1 MNKLSK
7 FLFLFMPLWAIFYA
21 CHSQGAV
28 IKGTIDGAAN
38 LQVTLEQAHFDRS
51 NVAIG
56 KSTCDGSGK
65 FSFDRKEGFP
75 EGFYRLSIGAKRM
88 YFILDGKEKA
98 VDIKGAIADFDRMN
112 VTVTGSETF
121 ACYAKI
127 IKEAIDSPAK
137 DANGAK
143 EIVKKGCTPLTQ
155 AFLAVQLL
163 GNNAGAF
170 LEDLKGYQTLLTE
183 KMPGTKYAADY
194 AKMIGDIE
202 GQLAEQ
208 QAGEAIKVG
217 QPAPDIALPGPDGK
231 VHKLSDLKGKV
242 VLLDFWASWCGPCR
256 RENPRVVATYNKYKS
271 KGFEI
276 FSVSLDGADPRQGT
290 DPAQAKQQEEDGKRR
305 WMEAISKDGLIWPNH
320 VSDLH
325 HWASAPAATY
335 GVSSIPKTFLIGRDG
350 NIIAINPRE
359 NLEEQLL
366 KVL

>member
-1 MNKLSK
+1 
-7 FLFLFMPLWAIFYA
+7 MPLWAIFYA

-256 RENPRVVATYNKYKS
+256 RENPNVVQTYNKYHA
-271 KGFEI
+271 KGFDI
-276 FSVSLDGADPRQGT
+276 LGVSLDT
-290 DPAQAKQQEEDGKRR
+290 DAKR
-305 WMEAISKDGLIWPNH
+305 WRDAIKQDGLPWHHI
-320 VSDLH
+320 SDLGGWQSKH
-325 HWASAPAATY
+325 AALY
-335 GVSSIPKTFLIGRDG
+335 SVSSIPTTVLVDKEGR
-350 NIIAINPRE
+350 ILAR
-359 NLEEQLL
+359 NLRGEQLGEKL
-366 KVL
+366 KEIFGE